1 MRASGYDILP
11 SRVVRL
17 PDHRFEDLPD
27 FPYIPRYEFLHD
39 LRYAFIDETSGVYF
53 NGREL
58 SSAEARDIPVGEI
71 QWETYLCLQ

>member
-11 SRVVRL
+11 SRVVRS
-17 PDHRFEDLPD
+17 PDSRFESLPD
-27 FPYIPRYEFLHD
+27 FPYTPRYEYFYS
-39 LRYAFIDETSGVYF
+39 LRYAFIDQTSGVYF

-58 SSAEARDIPVGEI
+58 SSAEIKDVPAGNI